1 MQIPYAVTIM
11 GDPYPGVPGDDI
23 VLNGEDGAPVVMYPG
38 HLVSPQPHHAA
49 GQNHVPPLRHR
60 HVLNTV
66 QSQSVCPLSVT
77 TRYLDAANKVRT
89 QATRLHLVP

>member
-1 MQIPYAVTIM
+1 M

-38 HLVSPQPHHAA
+38 HLVGAQPHHAA

-60 HVLNTV
+60 HVLHRV
-66 QSQSVCPLSVT
+66 SEL
-77 TRYLDAANKVRT
+77 VRGLT
-89 QATRLHLVP
+89 SEKLNINLNILP